1 MEELSPKEGRV
12 GTAEDGERLHN
23 SNVLREPGSDCQ
35 LLGKIISQ
43 NSGKRIYSLPC
54 DGAAED
60 AVKKSKECSSESN
73 GEEGEDGHEDVVA
86 VDAPGEGGEGV
97 HGVVE
102 DDADTIVKERFTK
115 YKEVE
120 AGIDLE
126 KVNTKYT

>member
-12 GTAEDGERLHN
+12 GAAEDGERLHN

-60 AVKKSKECSSESN
+60 AVKKSKESSSESN
-73 GEEGEDGHEDVVA
+73 GEEREDGHEDVVA

-102 DDADTIVKERFTK
+102 DDADTVVEERLSK

>member
-12 GTAEDGERLHN
+12 GTAEDGEWLHN

-43 NSGKRIYSLPC
+43 NSGKGIYSLPC

-102 DDADTIVKERFTK
+102 DDTYSIVE
-115 YKEVE
+115 E
-120 AGIDLE
+120 
-126 KVNTKYT
+126 